1 MRNIYTYIK
10 FISLGLL
17 ICTVSCKKEI
27 QNIKTEKKLTTEI
40 SSKKDALKK
49 IISTNSEPS
58 YHIKT
63 SNSKFNHKISG
74 KDENGNQ
81 VNGVINLEDEIGIG
95 VLKKDD
101 TNEIEIVSE
110 HISSNRIIATDI
122 NGYHYKLK
130 FDDE

>member
-1 MRNIYTYIK
+1 MRNIHTYIK
-10 FISLGLL
+10 FISIGLL

-27 QNIKTEKKLTTEI
+27 QNIKTEKKLTTET

-49 IISTNSEPS
+49 IISINSEPS
-58 YHIKT
+58 YYIKT

-101 TNEIEIVSE
+101 INEIEIVSE

-122 NGYHYKLK
+122 NGYQYRLKL
-130 FDDE
+130 DDE